1 MVSFY
6 KECEFSFLR
15 SKEMF
20 CHISGNCNSVIFIC
34 SSTSLASISYG
45 LTLLTIVCRITFLL
59 CRCSEILI
67 IALLGCQDG
76 HWKGSEKVV
85 L

>member
-20 CHISGNCNSVIFIC
+20 CDISENCNSVIFIC
-34 SSTSLASISYG
+34 FSTALASISYG
-45 LTLLTIVCRITFLL
+45 LIILIIVCRITFLL

-67 IALLGCQDG
+67 IALLGHQDR
-76 HWKGSEKVV
+76 HWKGSEKVM